1 MAVTLNKANLVLKD
15 ANGNIGKIEQL
26 SDRDLS
32 KIRTAVSDVAL
43 VVNQSNHTPIEATT
57 TNKGVVQLATPAD
70 VVSGAS
76 DKVVTAEQLHNSTT
90 GTSALATENLAR
102 IDAVVTEAGIPIDHT
117 NTNQLKTAVTTLVNN
132 AVPSTATSTTLGVVK
147 PDNDT
152 ITIDSNGVLTATAQ
166 MPGVATSATVG
177 VVKPDGST
185 ITIDGD
191 GTLTATAQ
199 MPGVATTSSVGV
211 VQPDGSTITI
221 TADGVISA
229 VEHIVPSLVS
239 VADLPGFY
247 RRETIMSSNKTSIT
261 IYKNTMVNIDTK
273 GYILQ
278 SDVTLDLTSASSW
291 DDVTSVNYT
300 SASERA
306 GRDFYVYACKPAK
319 GIEPVLI
326 LSANSTVPDDYDQDT
341 SRKIGGF
348 HCLCSDVGTLDWRNP
363 ATLKDE
369 THWLSGYS
377 TGDILPASIWDLS
390 HRATS
395 ENEGMVYS
403 SETGMWFD
411 IYLSSWDGEKLVS
424 VFGGTTADGGS
435 AKKFH
440 GEMFAECAAQVR
452 KELIGRDYFIVVA
465 KGSNENTAIH
475 GSADAGTTG
484 GHVDTANRR
493 MISNIG
499 LEDCCGFL
507 NQWCKQNGEANGST
521 GWNYSVYDSE
531 VDGNK
536 DYGASYGYYYRAYV
550 GGDWRDSSHS
560 GSRFVCVNHLS
571 SLVAAPYGCRLAS
584 PERVSTGL

>member
-15 ANGNIGKIEQL
+15 ANGNVGKIEQL
-26 SDRDLS
+26 SSNDLA
-32 KIRTAVSDVAL
+32 KIKTAVSDVAL
-43 VVNQSNHTPIEATT
+43 VVNQSNHTPIAATT
-57 TNKGVVQLATPAD
+57 TNKGVVQLATSVD
-70 VVSGAS
+70 VASGAI
-76 DKVVTAEQLHNSTT
+76 DKVVTAEQLHNATT
-90 GTSALATENLAR
+90 GTSALAAENLAR
-102 IDAVVTEAGIPIDHT
+102 IDAVVTEAGISVDHT
-117 NTNQLKTAVTTLVNN
+117 NTNQLKTAVTTLISN
-132 AVPSTATSTTLGVVK
+132 ATPATATANTLGVVK

-166 MPGVATSATVG
+166 MPGVATTSTVG

-185 ITIDGD
+185 ITIDTNGV
-191 GTLTATAQ
+191 LTATAQ
-199 MPGVATTSSVGV
+199 MPGVATTSTVGV
-211 VQPDGSTITI
+211 VKPDGSTITI

-247 RRETIMSSNKTSIT
+247 RRETLMSSNKTSIT

-291 DDVTSVNYT
+291 DDVASVNYT
-300 SASERA
+300 TASNRA
-306 GRDFYVYACKPAK
+306 GHDFYVYACKSVK

-326 LSANSTVPDDYDQDT
+326 LSVNSTVPDGYDQDT

-348 HCLCSDVGTLDWRNP
+348 HCLCSAVGTPVWRNP

-369 THWLSGYS
+369 THWLSGYLA
-377 TGDILPASIWDLS
+377 GDILPASIWDLS

-424 VFGGTTADGGS
+424 VLGGTTADGAS

-440 GEMFAECAAQVR
+440 CEMFVECAAQVK
-452 KELIGRDYFIVVA
+452 KELISRDYFIAVA
-465 KGSNENTAIH
+465 KGSNERTSIH
-475 GSADAGTTG
+475 GAADAGTTG

-507 NQWCKQNGEANGST
+507 WQWCKQSGGANGST
-521 GWNYSVYDSE
+521 GWNNSVYNDA
-531 VDGNK
+531 VDGNAT
-536 DYGASYGYYYRAYV
+536 YGNSYGYYYRAHV
-550 GGDWRDSSHS
+550 GGSWANSSS
-560 GSRFVCVNHLS
+560 CGSRCVGVD
-571 SLVAAPYGCRLAS
+571 LVSAYVDADYGGRLAS